1 MLTRKLF
8 RKVLIANRGVIACRI
23 IRTLR
28 RLGIQ
33 SVAVYS
39 QADKHSLHVL
49 QADEA
54 ICIGPAPAAESYLKQ
69 DTLLAVA
76 KQCGAQAIHPGYG
89 FLSENAAFADACAA
103 AGIVFIGPTPTQMRE
118 FGLKHTARAMAQ
130 QAKVPMLPGSGL
142 LNDLDHALLEAQGIG
157 YPVMLKSTAGGGGIG
172 MQLCRQEA
180 ELRDAFHSVERLA
193 KNNFSQG
200 GMFLEKYVERARH
213 IEVQI
218 FGDGS
223 GNVVALGERDCS
235 LQRRNQKVV
244 EETPAPGLSE
254 AVRQQL
260 LDSAVR
266 LAKSVGYRSAGT
278 VEFVYD
284 IDSAEFYFLEVN
296 TRLQVEHGVTEQ
308 VTGVDLVEWMIRV
321 AAGDVACIKE
331 YRHQPHGH
339 SIQVRLYAEDPAR
352 NFRPSSGLLTEVAF
366 AKCPLPNPPPQA
378 GEGKSE
384 TAPPQAANAVKM
396 ASSNSL
402 PRSPGEGR
410 VGASNLRIDTW
421 IRTGTEVSAYYD
433 PMLAKIIT
441 HATTR
446 EAALD
451 QLQAAL
457 ADTQIHGIETNLD
470 YLQQVLSDPV
480 FIHGEQYTKYLGSK
494 EFHSSTIEVLQGGT
508 QSCIQDYPGR
518 VGYWDIGVPP
528 SGPMDHYAF
537 RVANRLLGNAD
548 SAAALELTV
557 TGPTLKFNVD
567 ARIALTGAHMRAEV
581 DGVAVPYW
589 QAVSIKRGSV
599 LKMRGIQGAGQRSY
613 LAVQG
618 GFDVP
623 QYMGSSAT
631 FTLGQFGGHGGR
643 ALRVGDVLR
652 VRHQVDQ
659 QHVANILRPGAIPR
673 YESHWRIAVMYG
685 PHGAPD
691 FFTQHD
697 IDTFFATRW
706 QVHYNSSRTGV
717 RLIGPKPQWA
727 RRDGG
732 EAGLHP
738 SNIHDNAYAI
748 GAVDFTGDM
757 PVILGPDGP
766 SLGGFV
772 CPVTIVQA
780 ELWKM
785 GQLKPGDTIE
795 FYCVGYEDAVLMQRH
810 MNQCIATLTGDAFAA
825 PSVTSVG
832 ARHASPVLKRC
843 NENEG
848 EACLAPTNTE
858 SKKPAICYRQAGDAY
873 LLVEYGEQVLDLEL
887 RFRVHVLMQAVQ
899 RAAVPGVLEL
909 TPGIRS
915 LQIHYDS
922 QRITQSELLAL
933 LITLE
938 AQLPAVDDIEV
949 PSRIVHLPLSW
960 DDPATQL
967 AIEKYMQSVR
977 KDAPWCPSNIEFIRR
992 INGLSSIDEVYNIV
1006 FAASYLVM
1014 GLGDVYLGAPVAT
1027 PLDPRH
1033 RLVTT
1038 KYNPARTWTPENAV
1052 GIGGAYLCV
1061 YGMEGPGGYQFVGR
1075 TLQMWNRY
1083 RQTQDFID
1091 GKQWLLRFFDQIRFY
1106 PVSASE
1112 LLQMREEFVDGRFKL
1127 RVEPST
1133 LRLRDYRQFLATHQ
1147 TEIAQFKTRQQ
1158 QAFEAERQRWQ
1169 EAGQLHVEAEAAT
1182 SVATISDV
1190 PADCIGIASPV
1201 TGSVWQLTA
1210 TPGALLNADTELLVV
1225 EAMKME
1231 IPVTVDERCEL
1242 VELRCSKGQAV
1253 TAGEIV
1259 AVIRPVAEQRN
1270 GVNP

>member
-1 MLTRKLF
+1 MIAKVSF
-8 RKVLIANRGVIACRI
+8 KKVLIANRGAIACRI

-28 RLGIQ
+28 RMGIQ

-39 QADKHSLHVL
+39 EADKHSLHVL

-54 ICIGPAPAAESYLKQ
+54 VCIGAAPAAQSYLRQ
-69 DTLLAVA
+69 DAILAAA
-76 KQCGAQAIHPGYG
+76 KQCGAEAIHPGYG
-89 FLSENAAFADACAA
+89 FLSENAVFAEACAA
-103 AGIVFIGPTPTQMRE
+103 AGIAFIGPTPQQMRD
-118 FGLKHTARAMAQ
+118 FGLKHTARDLAQ
-130 QAKVPMLPGSGL
+130 QANVPLLPGSGL
-142 LNDLDHALLEAQGIG
+142 VSDLEHAVTEAQCIG
-157 YPVMLKSTAGGGGIG
+157 YPLMLKSTAGGGGIG
-172 MQLCRQEA
+172 MQLCRSEA
-180 ELRDAFHSVERLA
+180 DLREAFHSVERLA

-218 FGDGS
+218 FGDGR

-244 EETPAPGLSE
+244 EETPAPGLSD
-254 AVRQQL
+254 AVRRQL
-260 LDSAVR
+260 SDCAVR
-266 LAKSVGYRSAGT
+266 LARAIQYQSAGT

-284 IDSAEFYFLEVN
+284 IASSEFYFLEVN

-308 VTGVDLVEWMIRV
+308 VTGVDLVEWMVRV
-321 AAGDVACIKE
+321 AAGSPPE
-331 YRHQPHGH
+331 LNTYRHQPQGH

-352 NFRPSSGLLTEVAF
+352 NFRPSSGLLTEVKF
-366 AKCPLPNPPPQA
+366 ADGL
-378 GEGKSE
+378 
-384 TAPPQAANAVKM
+384 
-396 ASSNSL
+396 
-402 PRSPGEGR
+402 R
-410 VGASNLRIDTW
+410 VDTW
-421 IRTGTEVSAYYD
+421 VRTGTEVSAYYD
-433 PMLAKIIT
+433 PMLAKLIS
-441 HATTR
+441 HAPTR
-446 EAALD
+446 DQAL
-451 QLQAAL
+451 QVLQSAL
-457 ADTQIHGIETNLD
+457 AETQIYGIETNLE
-470 YLQQVLSDPV
+470 YLREVLADPV
-480 FIHGEQYTKYLGSK
+480 FARGEQYTRYLGSK
-494 EFHSSTIEVLQGGT
+494 EFHSPTIEVLQAGT
-508 QSCIQDYPGR
+508 QTCVQDFPGR

-537 RVANRLLGNAD
+537 RLANRILGNPEH
-548 SAAALELTV
+548 AAALELTV

-567 ARIALTGAHMRAEV
+567 TLIALTGATMRAELDVQGCTNAAGAGCAGAV
-581 DGVAVPYW
+581 DGEAISFWQPIAV
-589 QAVSIKRGSV
+589 KRGSV
-599 LKMRGIQGAGQRSY
+599 LKLRGIQGGGQRSY

-618 GFDVP
+618 GLDVP
-623 QYMGSSAT
+623 KYMGSSAT

-652 VRHQVDQ
+652 IHRSALSAQD
-659 QHVANILRPGAIPR
+659 GATIPATLIPQ
-673 YESHWRIAVMYG
+673 YQSHWRIAVMYG

-691 FFTQHD
+691 FFTQAD
-697 IDTFFATRW
+697 IDTFFNTRW

-738 SNIHDNAYAI
+738 SNIHDNAYAV

-795 FYCVGYEDAVLMQRH
+795 FYCIDYDAAVALKRDMDEA
-810 MNQCIATLTGDAFAA
+810 IADCRGRPTCL
-825 PSVTSVG
+825 
-832 ARHASPVLKRC
+832 PVLL
-843 NENEG
+843 NVDLNVDSEG
-848 EACLAPTNTE
+848 QTPGSAPTPVLLRVEAEAAHPTV
-858 SKKPAICYRQAGDAY
+858 CYRQAGDAY

-887 RFRVHVLMQAVQ
+887 RFRVHALMQYLQAQVI
-899 RAAVPGVLEL
+899 PGVLEL

-915 LQIHYDS
+915 LQVHYDGCQLS
-922 QRITQSELLAL
+922 QSQLLQKLQAA
-933 LITLE
+933 E
-938 AQLPAVDDIEV
+938 HELPALDAIEV

-977 KDAPWCPSNIEFIRR
+977 ADAPWCPSNIEFIRR
-992 INGLSSIDEVYNIV
+992 INGLDSIEDVYRIV
-1006 FAASYLVM
+1006 FEASYLVM

-1075 TLQMWNRY
+1075 TVQMWNRY
-1083 RQTQDFID
+1083 RQTQDFKD

-1106 PVSASE
+1106 PVSAE
-1112 LLQMREEFVDGRFKL
+1112 QLLQMREDFIEGHFKL
-1127 RVEPST
+1127 RVEAT
-1133 LRLRDYRQFLATHQ
+1133 RLRLHDYREFLAQHGDS
-1147 TEIAQFKTRQQ
+1147 IARFKAQQ
-1158 QAFEAERQRWQ
+1158 QAAFEAERQRWVASDQ
-1169 EAGQLHVEAEAAT
+1169 VNLDTDANQSAA
-1182 SVATISDV
+1182 AADDSDI
-1190 PADCIGIASPV
+1190 PDGCIGIASPV
-1201 TGSVWQLTA
+1201 TGSVWQLSAAIGA
-1210 TPGALLNADTELLVV
+1210 TLRADDELLVV

-1231 IPVTVDERCEL
+1231 IAVTVDEHCEL
-1242 VELRCSKGQAV
+1242 VELRVAKGRAV
-1253 TAGEIV
+1253 NAGEIV
-1259 AVIRPVAEQRN
+1259 AVVRP
-1270 GVNP
+1270 GVR